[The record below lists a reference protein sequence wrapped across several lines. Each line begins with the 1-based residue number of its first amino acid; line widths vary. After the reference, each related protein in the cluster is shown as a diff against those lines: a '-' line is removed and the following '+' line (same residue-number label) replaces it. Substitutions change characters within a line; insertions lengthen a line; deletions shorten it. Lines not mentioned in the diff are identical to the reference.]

1 MLINVVTFSPKSIR
15 ALTFAPLGFEAYHYC
30 STSVS
35 PELKRNKIEF
45 QLLYYLGDLEKV
57 SFICISLSFLTL
69 KGEHLSSTLLSYWE
83 D

>member
-1 MLINVVTFSPKSIR
+1 MLINAVIFPPKNTRSV
-15 ALTFAPLGFEAYHYC
+15 TFAPLDFEAYHYC

-45 QLLYYLGDLEKV
+45 QLLYYLGDLEKI

-69 KGEHLSSTLLSYWE
+69 KGDHLSSTLLSYWE